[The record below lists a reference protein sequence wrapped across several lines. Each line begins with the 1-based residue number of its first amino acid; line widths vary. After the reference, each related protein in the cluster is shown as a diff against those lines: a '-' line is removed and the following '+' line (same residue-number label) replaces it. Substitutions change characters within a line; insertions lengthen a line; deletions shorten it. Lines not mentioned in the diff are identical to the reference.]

1 MIKEITELLI
11 NNPNALNR
19 DKYIQLNKSV
29 HNTDISAPYQW
40 IDGLQLNEETNK
52 VTLWLSTE
60 NSESITP
67 IAIECIDRMTE
78 LLNLIKEELERTI
91 SLFNKKIKS
100 KLGK

>member
-11 NNPNALNR
+11 NNQKALNR

-29 HNTDISAPYQW
+29 RNTDIIAPYQW
-40 IDGLQLNEETNK
+40 IDGLQLNKKTNK

-60 NSESITP
+60 NSELIQP
-67 IAIECIDRMTE
+67 IAIESIDRMTE